1 MIVVICFC
9 QCSQMLMGTRF
20 ILMRYESITYSYN
33 TLGLTKY
40 FVLKN
45 INVVY
50 ISVTY
55 LSTKC

>member
-1 MIVVICFC
+1 
-9 QCSQMLMGTRF
+9 
-20 ILMRYESITYSYN
+20 MRYEPITYYYN